1 MTPEVRKELAAK
13 EAALHLDK
21 AKERV
26 VVVMPFQSAWIDP
39 TEEGMEAIQNWAAS
53 KQISVGYTIHEFKV
67 AKAEKPAKAA
77 KEEKE
82 K

>member
-1 MTPEVRKELAAK
+1 MTPELRKELAAK
-13 EAALHLDK
+13 EAAKHLHK
-21 AKERV
+21 AKEKV

-67 AKAEKPAKAA
+67 AKAEKQAKAD
-77 KEEKE
+77 KEGKD